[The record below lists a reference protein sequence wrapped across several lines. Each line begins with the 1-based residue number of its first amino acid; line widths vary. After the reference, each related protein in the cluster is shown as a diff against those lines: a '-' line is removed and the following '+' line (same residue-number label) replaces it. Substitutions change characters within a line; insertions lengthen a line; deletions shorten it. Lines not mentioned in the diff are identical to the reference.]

1 MMMVFNWTGNMM
13 RMTTCLKMALILQIY
28 YKTIETIVPEF
39 VGWIRYGGQ
48 YIPGEVVSKNKRK
61 KVLLLN
67 FSQTVAKD
75 IKNSS

>member
-1 MMMVFNWTGNMM
+1 MFENGTDFTNLVSES
-13 RMTTCLKMALILQIY
+13 
-28 YKTIETIVPEF
+28 IETIVPGF